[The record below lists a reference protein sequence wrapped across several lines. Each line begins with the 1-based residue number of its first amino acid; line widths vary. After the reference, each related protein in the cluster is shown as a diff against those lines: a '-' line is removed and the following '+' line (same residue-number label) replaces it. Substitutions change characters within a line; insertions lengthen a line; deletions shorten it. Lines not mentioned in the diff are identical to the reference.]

1 MAKRGRPFEPG
12 NQFSRG
18 RPRGSR
24 NKRNLKTLDLL
35 YSHSEPLLRKAMM
48 EGLKGDNVLLGK
60 FLPYLLGPVR
70 EAPVKI
76 GSIPLITAADLSQAS
91 AQVLKKVASGDLGIK
106 EAQALVDLMAV
117 HRELI
122 LSESLVK
129 RIEALENEPRRNQ
142 ENEPQA

>member
-1 MAKRGRPFEPG
+1 
-12 NQFSRG
+12 
-18 RPRGSR
+18 
-24 NKRNLKTLDLL
+24 
-35 YSHSEPLLRKAMM
+35 MM
-48 EGLKGDNVLLGK
+48 ECLKGDNVLLGK

-91 AQVLKKVASGDLGIK
+91 GKVLKKVTSGDLGIK